1 MKLIQLTITIL
12 MILSC
17 SKTFSQSIYF
27 NLEDGNNYNYKL
39 IDVQKITF
47 NDVIMNIHFFD
58 GSQFSINV
66 STLNN
71 FQYAELLEV
80 NKILDQFNETNILLY
95 PNPTS
100 DELNIKLRNKEQAT
114 YSLVIY
120 DSSGKLVFQKE
131 SNKEIENISLNN
143 FKSDNYILKI
153 QFNNQYI
160 TKSFTKQ

>member
-17 SKTFSQSIYF
+17 SKSFSQNIYF

-39 IDVQKITF
+39 IDIQKITF

-58 GSQFSINV
+58 ESQFSINV

-71 FQYAELLEV
+71 FQYTELLEV
-80 NKILDQFNETNILLY
+80 DKMLDKFNELNVLVY
-95 PNPTS
+95 PNPTT
-100 DELNIKLRNKEQAT
+100 DELNIKLRNKDQET

-131 SNKEIENISLNN
+131 SKKEMENIHLNDFESN
-143 FKSDNYILKI
+143 NYILKI
-153 QFNNQYI
+153 QFKNQYI